1 MTEPRYWSKPLP
13 DRNPLIAEMRRAA
26 LDAGR
31 LILDIYERGFATEIK
46 ADGSPVTEADKRAE
60 ALILERL
67 AAAAPDIPVVSEE
80 NAASHVLKPPVV
92 FFLVDPLDGTKEFV
106 SRNGEF
112 TVNIALIE
120 QGRPVL
126 GAVYAPVKDELY
138 WVDGEGR
145 AIEEQG
151 GARAIITARA
161 APSGGLI
168 AAVSRSHLDKSSTE
182 FLAGYKIAG
191 TISAGSSLKFCLV
204 ARGEADVYPRFGTT
218 NEWDTAAGDA
228 VLRAAGGRM
237 LTPAGEVFGYAKPSY
252 RNGPYV
258 AWGKA

>member
-1 MTEPRYWSKPLP
+1 MP
-13 DRNPLIAEMRRAA
+13 DRTTLIAEMRRAA

-31 LILDIYERGFATEIK
+31 LILDIYERGFTAETK
-46 ADGSPVTEADKRAE
+46 ADGSPVTEADRLAE
-60 ALILERL
+60 ALILTRL
-67 AAAAPDIPVVSEE
+67 GAAAPDIPVVSEE
-80 NAASHVLKPPVV
+80 NAASHALKPPAV

-120 QGRPVL
+120 AGTPVL

-138 WVDGEGR
+138 WVDAKGR
-145 AIEEQG
+145 SIEERG
-151 GARAIITARA
+151 GTRAVITARQ
-161 APSGGLI
+161 APPEGLL
-168 AAVSRSHLDKSSTE
+168 AAVSRSHLDQASTE
-182 FLAGYKIAG
+182 FLAGYTIAG
-191 TISAGSSLKFCLV
+191 TISAGSSLKFCLL
-204 ARGEADVYPRFGTT
+204 ARGDADVYPRFGPT

-237 LTPAGEVFGYAKPSY
+237 LTPEGEVFGYGKPGY

-258 AWGKA
+258 AWGRA

>member
-1 MTEPRYWSKPLP
+1 MTDCST
-13 DRNPLIAEMRRAA
+13 LISEMNRTA

-31 LILDIYERGFATEIK
+31 LIREIYERDFATERK

-67 AAAAPDIPVVSEE
+67 NAAAPEIPIVSEE
-80 NAASHVLKPPVV
+80 NAASHSLSPPDR

-120 QGRPVL
+120 RGVPAL
-126 GAVYAPVKDELY
+126 GVVYAPVKGGLY
-138 WVDGEGR
+138 WVDAQGHAVEAREGTQTAIR
-145 AIEEQG
+145 A
-151 GARAIITARA
+151 RP
-161 APSGGLI
+161 APASGLV
-168 AAVSRSHLDKSSTE
+168 AAVSRSHLDQASQDY
-182 FLAGYKIAG
+182 LARYTIAG

-204 ARGEADVYPRFGTT
+204 ARGEADVYPRFGPT

-228 VLRAAGGRM
+228 VLRAAGGSM
-237 LTPAGEVFGYAKPSY
+237 LTPEGEVFRYGKPGY

-258 AWGKA
+258 AWGRR